1 MYSLGDSNSH
11 HTQDTGR
18 VFTLD
23 LPRHALAQKFF
34 LLCKTNLLGSTTR
47 RCAKWLFLT
56 LFRKPYEL
64 AGVDQI
70 LRIPTNQ
77 ADPAAGDQFLS

>member
-23 LPRHALAQKFF
+23 LPRHALAQKF
-34 LLCKTNLLGSTTR
+34 LLLWKTNLLGSTTR

-56 LFRKPYEL
+56 LFGKPYESW
-64 AGVDQI
+64 GIDQS